1 MKLHSKL
8 GLFSSL
14 LVALSIFTLF
24 SFGERIKSDFPQ
36 KTIGKINKEVPA
48 FKSGDLIFQSS
59 NAGQG
64 KAIQLATKSPYSHVG
79 IIFEHDNGLFV
90 IEAVQPVKITPLQ
103 SFINRTANKKYVV
116 KRLKNADDI
125 LTAEKVI
132 EMKNWANE
140 YLGKDYD
147 LFFEWSNERIY
158 CSELVWKMYHENT
171 GIEIGELQTLQSF
184 DLSNPIVQQ
193 KMKERYGNDV
203 PMDELVISPG
213 TMFESELLE
222 KVYAN

>member
-1 MKLHSKL
+1 MKLRSKL
-8 GLFSSL
+8 GLFSII
-14 LVALSIFTLF
+14 LVGLSIFTLF
-24 SFGERIKSDFPQ
+24 SFGKRVKGDFP
-36 KTIGKINKEVPA
+36 KKSILKFNKEVPV

-59 NAGQG
+59 TAGQG

-90 IEAVQPVKITPLQ
+90 IEAVQPVKITPLKY
-103 SFINRTANKKYVV
+103 FIDRTANKEYVV
-116 KRLKNADDI
+116 KRLKNAEDV
-125 LTAEKVI
+125 LTPKKVI

-147 LFFEWSNERIY
+147 LYFEWSNERIY
-158 CSELVWKMYHENT
+158 CSELVWKMYQENT

-184 DLSNPIVQQ
+184 DLTHPIVQQ
-193 KMKERYGNDV
+193 KMKERYGDKV

-213 TMFESELLE
+213 AMFDSELLE
-222 KVYAN
+222 EVYAE